1 MTSQQS
7 PDSPP
12 EPASTPAV
20 GVFDKVWWG
29 LHSYML
35 PLAVLLIILL
45 CVGLTFVSKPWF
57 ERRPDSSIKIPV
69 ADTSPTQIPFEIFAS
84 TQQSDTLYFAQRLG
98 SDTSEVFRLDMTL
111 PEATPV
117 NLTRSHNYDEWWAV
131 PSPIDERLAFF
142 AVTLNGER
150 SLRVLEPDGHVLDL
164 TYQSGESQL
173 GTVFQVHLQVPP
185 QWAPD
190 SEWLAFLG
198 EQRDGKGKAV
208 ELFVAR
214 TDKPLVRRLTRNGN
228 VVTTVHWLD
237 DRTLIYTEARGDG
250 LLALYQVSLA
260 YDPATPV
267 LLATLQSSD

>member
-7 PDSPP
+7 PDGSP
-12 EPASTPAV
+12 EAASAPVA

-35 PLAVLLIILL
+35 PLAVLFIMLL
-45 CVGLTFVSKPWF
+45 CVGLTFVSGPWF
-57 ERRPDSSIKIPV
+57 EREPDSSIKTP
-69 ADTSPTQIPFEIFAS
+69 ATDTSPTQIPLEIFAS
-84 TQQSDTLYFAQRLG
+84 TRQTDTLYFAQRLG
-98 SDTSEVFRLDMTL
+98 SDTSEVFSLDMTM

-117 NLTRSHNYDEWWAV
+117 NLTRSDDYDEWWAV
-131 PSPIDERLAFF
+131 PSAIDKRLAFF
-142 AVTLNGER
+142 AVTPNGER

-185 QWAPD
+185 QWAPN

-198 EQRDGKGKAV
+198 EQRDGRGKAV

-214 TDKPLVRRLTRNGN
+214 SDKSLVRRLTRNGN
-228 VVTTVHWLD
+228 AVTNAHWLD
-237 DRTLIYTEARGDG
+237 DRTLIYAEARGDG

-260 YDPATPV
+260 CDPATPV
-267 LLATLQSSD
+267 LLTELQPSK